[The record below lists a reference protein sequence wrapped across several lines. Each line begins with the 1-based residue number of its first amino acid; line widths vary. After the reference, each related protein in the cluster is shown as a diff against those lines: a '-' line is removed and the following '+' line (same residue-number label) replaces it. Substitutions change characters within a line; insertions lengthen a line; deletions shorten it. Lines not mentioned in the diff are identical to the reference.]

1 MEKYRTDL
9 GIADA
14 DGFYAKL
21 IDLHEGLSS
30 EQSQKINAKM
40 ILMLANHIGE
50 KEVLEEVLDLVIM
63 LFSYWAFG
71 VSLRVPGPYR
81 LPDRPT
87 EHLAFLGASAQT
99 PGFLGLQC
107 PTTVVGGGVGWV
119 TTSSLIT
126 GKMTGF
132 LNSRGGLLPLPN
144 SFLSLHLFRTATA
157 TTPLLKSLVFLGLS
171 SLLLFYCFSEKLVLI
186 KVKAGY

>member
-1 MEKYRTDL
+1 MNLYVVPSLCISQPQPPPRTFWPVL
-9 GIADA
+9 SVVNQ
-14 DGFYAKL
+14 
-21 IDLHEGLSS
+21 EGRIQHHRVSRRSLRIYHSIRRFFS
-30 EQSQKINAKM
+30 NLRRPPASPVHDVCT
-40 ILMLANHIGE
+40 LAF
-50 KEVLEEVLDLVIM
+50 LEEVLDLVIM

-119 TTSSLIT
+119 R
-126 GKMTGF
+126 M
-132 LNSRGGLLPLPN
+132 GG
-144 SFLSLHLFRTATA
+144 
-157 TTPLLKSLVFLGLS
+157 
-171 SLLLFYCFSEKLVLI
+171 I
-186 KVKAGY
+186 